1 MKHKTHIMCY
11 KHIIV
16 YFTGN
21 KTWRE
26 EMDHVEMVRSTYPQI
41 DDLLRG
47 EETMSYM
54 KRSVIFL
61 FFDGTKS
68 ISILCRPS
76 K

>member
-1 MKHKTHIMCY
+1 
-11 KHIIV
+11 
-16 YFTGN
+16 
-21 KTWRE
+21 
-26 EMDHVEMVRSTYPQI
+26 MDHVEMVRSTYPQI